1 MGNLLLIMHYSEINQ
16 LFNLGFV
23 MSAAIYEKIS
33 AADTPTAQ
41 ALKPPLNMPIKPS
54 LSTAS
59 FTPFHSTLPKPKKRY
74 VGTGACPL

>member
-23 MSAAIYEKIS
+23 MSAAIYERIS

-41 ALKPPLNMPIKPS
+41 ALKPPLNKPIKPS

-59 FTPFHSTLPKPKKRY
+59 FTLPQYIAKAQKRY